1 MRPLLLHFYN
11 AVWINLANA
20 DVHSSEMWALMPI
33 HLYIYA
39 PYMPCVDIH
48 LRACATIQ
56 SSHLSHQLQL
66 NTLSSTALA
75 PADAAAGCFI
85 GLTVAMRRTYCSCSC
100 SWGRFKLL
108 HLCCCSLLLF
118 VMWQLHCAYS
128 FVVFFFLL
136 LLPLRSDICHIIMI
150 NTALPLLLLLQT
162 I

>member
-75 PADAAAGCFI
+75 PTDAAAGCFI
-85 GLTVAMRRTYCSCSC
+85 GLTVAMRRTYFCTYVVVPCY
-100 SWGRFKLL
+100 
-108 HLCCCSLLLF
+108 CSLCGNCIVHTHLLF
-118 VMWQLHCAYS
+118 FCFCFCCR
-128 FVVFFFLL
+128 FVLTFA
-136 LLPLRSDICHIIMI
+136 
-150 NTALPLLLLLQT
+150 T
-162 I
+162 

>member
-39 PYMPCVDIH
+39 HKYVYAVRRYTFECVSI
-48 LRACATIQ
+48 LALVASITIEHFVLD
-56 SSHLSHQLQL
+56 SAGAYWCCSRLFYWIDCCYASH
-66 NTLSSTALA
+66 
-75 PADAAAGCFI
+75 
-85 GLTVAMRRTYCSCSC
+85 V
-100 SWGRFKLL
+100 LL